1 MVEHPTLEIL
11 ISRLVKNDVNENKSM
26 SERWSENENVG
37 VVRRGKKRSKKKREG
52 SQQSLK

>member
-11 ISRLVKNDVNENKSM
+11 ISRLVKNDVNKNKSM

-37 VVRRGKKRSKKKREG
+37 VVRSGKKRSKKKRKG